1 MNRTDEHTLRSGGVQ
16 RTEGAAR
23 HVDSM
28 SLLLLRRVGALGAL
42 LSSTCAPPDGVA
54 VSLAARHVYHYDL
67 RCESFPQ
74 VGW

>member
-1 MNRTDEHTLRSGGVQ
+1 MQ
-16 RTEGAAR
+16 RATSIVCRYFSCVA
-23 HVDSM
+23 
-28 SLLLLRRVGALGAL
+28 GALGAL

-74 VGW
+74 VGE